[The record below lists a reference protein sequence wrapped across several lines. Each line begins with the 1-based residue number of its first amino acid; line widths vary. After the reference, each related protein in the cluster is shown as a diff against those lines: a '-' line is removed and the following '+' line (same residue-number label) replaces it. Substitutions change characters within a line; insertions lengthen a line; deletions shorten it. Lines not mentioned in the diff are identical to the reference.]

1 MKLVYVTFIARDV
14 TALAQ
19 FYIDGLGLAEVES
32 SRDHRYREVK
42 GDGVMIGF
50 AHEGA
55 YAMLDMAGDANPTG
69 MRSLVTFDVGGK
81 AAVQP
86 AVDRALASG
95 ATLVKAPFDTFFG
108 QHLAVLKDPEGNAF
122 RLSAMPGQGA

>member
-1 MKLVYVTFIARDV
+1 MKLIYVTFIARDV
-14 TALAQ
+14 AKLAQ
-19 FYIDGLGLAEVES
+19 FYIDGLGLEEVEA

-69 MRSLVTFDVGGK
+69 VRSLVTFDVGSK

-86 AVDRALASG
+86 AVERAVASG
-95 ATLVKAPFDTFFG
+95 ATLVKPPFDTFFG

-122 RLSAMPGQGA
+122 RLSAMVQPGA